1 MNPNSL
7 HKYIR
12 ATYLIAVIAAFIAL
26 FFIYREVVCP
36 FILIEVVLKN
46 TPIMIYVKHRKRL
59 SVNTEDWLIPQWF
72 KNRAYPYIESKAE
85 LRAIILFLFIPLF
98 YIVPLPFGVLILI
111 FYILPTF
118 LLTVMFLCFKWVK
131 AGKSTPLDDNK
142 KGANDKKDKL

>member
-7 HKYIR
+7 YKYIR

-26 FFIYREVVCP
+26 FFMYREVVCP

-46 TPIMIYVKHRKRL
+46 TPIMTYVKHKKRL

-85 LRAIILFLFIPLF
+85 LRAIILFLFIP
-98 YIVPLPFGVLILI
+98 PILYCTSAI
-111 FYILPTF
+111 
-118 LLTVMFLCFKWVK
+118 W
-131 AGKSTPLDDNK
+131 
-142 KGANDKKDKL
+142 GANTHILYPSYIPINCYVSVF

>member
-7 HKYIR
+7 YKYIR
-12 ATYLIAVIAAFIAL
+12 ATYFIAVVAAVISL
-26 FFIYREVVCP
+26 FFMYKEVICP
-36 FILIEVVLKN
+36 FILIETILKN
-46 TPIMIYVKHRKRL
+46 TPIMIYVRHKKRL

-111 FYILPTF
+111 FYIFPTS
-118 LLTVMFLCFKWVK
+118 LLTAVFLCFKWVK
-131 AGKSTPLDDNK
+131 AGKGTPLDDNK
-142 KGANDKKDKL
+142 KGGY